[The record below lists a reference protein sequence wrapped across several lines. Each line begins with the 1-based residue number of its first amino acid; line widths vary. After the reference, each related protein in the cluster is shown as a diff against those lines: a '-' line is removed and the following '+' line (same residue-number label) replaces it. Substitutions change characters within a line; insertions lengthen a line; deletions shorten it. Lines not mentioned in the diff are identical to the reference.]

1 MMSFNINGKV
11 LTNALVFQ
19 VVWFVCVLDN
29 NAYAALS
36 VAILVGIHAAL
47 FHISS
52 RDWAVILTFSIV
64 GYLGDCLIAT
74 LLNFQYNNDLPFFGP
89 LWLLGLWVAF
99 STTLN
104 HSMKWIF
111 NTPYH
116 TLLIGLLL
124 VPLSYLAGI
133 NLSNSDQLNTSIS
146 YETLYIYEGI
156 WWAFILLTYQKFIY
170 KQATD
175 NE

>member
-1 MMSFNINGKV
+1 MSLNINGKF

-19 VVWFVCVLDN
+19 AVWFICVLGN
-29 NAYAALS
+29 NVYAAIS
-36 VAILVGIHAAL
+36 VMILVCIHKSL
-47 FHISS
+47 FNISS
-52 RDWAVILTFSIV
+52 KDWVVLLAFSIT
-64 GYLGDCLIAT
+64 GYLGDSIIAK
-74 LLNFQYNNDLPFFGP
+74 LLNFQYSNDLPFIGP

-111 NTPYH
+111 KTPYH
-116 TLLIGLLL
+116 AILIGLLL

-133 NLSNSDQLNTSIS
+133 NLSNSDQLNTSNS
-146 YETLYIYEGI
+146 YAILFLIEGI
-156 WWAFILLTYQKFIY
+156 WWACLLLAYQKMIS